1 MLSLEERRFAD
12 LSSSRTMQWD
22 SQGRAITSSRRSESI
37 WRAGQEA
44 SPQGGPSTASARA
57 WIITS
62 STTAFKTASGQPVP
76 CVICLSIVPLVKS
89 TIPSGTRRP
98 QRLQRRTKATP
109 KIARSMHKVLNE
121 FSRIIHF
128 INVPKGLPATN
139 AESLLVI
146 IHPAS
151 SRLRHRDHMQHIRAA
166 VLRKWEFYVP
176 QTYRASLAPMGAR
189 GVLDDLEWDRG
200 YDQDFISLPLF
211 VPIKLQRRRT

>member
-12 LSSSRTMQWD
+12 LLSSRTKQWD

-44 SPQGGPSTASARA
+44 SPQGGPSTASTRA

-89 TIPSGTRRP
+89 TIPSETRRVQP
-98 QRLQRRTKATP
+98 LQRRTKATP
-109 KIARSMHKVLNE
+109 KIVRSMHIPLN
-121 FSRIIHF
+121 RIIHF
-128 INVPKGLPATN
+128 IHVPKGLSTTN
-139 AESLLVI
+139 VESLLVI

-151 SRLRHRDHMQHIRAA
+151 SRLRHRDHIQHIEYPVRSA
-166 VLRKWEFYVP
+166 VLRKREFSVP
-176 QTYRASLAPMGAR
+176 QT
-189 GVLDDLEWDRG
+189 D
-200 YDQDFISLPLF
+200 
-211 VPIKLQRRRT
+211 